1 MLDCGMGLATECS
14 IYNYQIHLF
23 ETYSNKCIEEEVFVM
38 VAFPEAIMGKGLCW
52 AGKII
57 ISDIALYAVIER
69 SRFVFKEN
77 KYLWL

>member
-1 MLDCGMGLATECS
+1 
-14 IYNYQIHLF
+14 
-23 ETYSNKCIEEEVFVM
+23 M

-57 ISDIALYAVIER
+57 ISDFALNAVIER